1 MTSSPASPTHRS
13 DAGAGVGGCCDEA
26 KQTEIKKT
34 CQKKK
39 TRGGQT
45 AAGQNDEGCWES
57 ARMEAAAFKTISWL
71 DRVRKSVM
79 SACGAGGEEGEGG
92 V

>member
-1 MTSSPASPTHRS
+1 MTSSPASPTQRS

-26 KQTEIKKT
+26 KQTDAPKN
-34 CQKKK
+34 K